1 MTVHTPIETRSGGL
15 PPWAILLTL
24 FILLVGGVYLAA
36 NLAGENPP
44 LAIPGESAAPAPDGE
59 PDPAVGEALVGQA
72 TPQCASCHGA
82 DFSGS
87 GPFPSLRGV
96 SEGPVS
102 ENLQDLAAEHP
113 DNWAELWI
121 AGAQSFGE
129 LRRQGDIPAHRR
141 PDGGAPRPH
150 EGQWRDL
157 RHAGGAQQPDPS
169 RARCSQRERGRGLPT
184 APNTTS

>member
-24 FILLVGGVYLAA
+24 FVLLVGGVYFVA
-36 NLAGENPP
+36 NLGNENPP

-87 GPFPSLRGV
+87 GAFPSLRGV

-102 ENLQDLAAEHP
+102 DNLQDLGAEHP

-121 AGAQSFGE
+121 AGAPEVEGID
-129 LRRQGDIPAHRR
+129 RMGMPVYGDQFSAEQIASIV
-141 PDGGAPRPH
+141 AYLKSL
-150 EGQWRDL
+150 E
-157 RHAGGAQQPDPS
+157 
-169 RARCSQRERGRGLPT
+169 
-184 APNTTS
+184 